1 MSTTLVIGLGLPAPF
16 DVPYMERA
24 LLAGVLIAVPLAL
37 LGAWVV
43 LQGRAFFAHAVGVAT
58 FPGVVIGIGVPAL
71 GPFAGSLLAAAA
83 FTLTVHGLERD
94 HRVSGGAVT
103 GLALSAAM
111 AIGAV
116 LLVSVFATSTPV
128 EAVLF
133 GSLLAVT
140 DADVVR
146 CLIIAAVTAVGLTV
160 LHARLAAVTF
170 DPPWAT
176 AAGAGAR
183 TTALA
188 LPALLALAVVGAL
201 PAVGS
206 LLVSGL
212 VVLPAATA
220 RLLAVRVRGLLLLS
234 AVLGLAFTVA
244 GLAAARSLDA
254 PPGAAITTV
263 GGAAF
268 TVVAAARATRALAE
282 RRAIRVAVR

>member
-1 MSTTLVIGLGLPAPF
+1 MSTTLTIGLGLPAPF
-16 DVPYMERA
+16 DAPYMERA
-24 LLAGVLIAVPLAL
+24 LLAGALVAVPLAL

-58 FPGVVIGIGVPAL
+58 FPGVVVGIGVPAL
-71 GPFAGSLLAAAA
+71 GPFAGSLLAAAL
-83 FTLTVHGLERD
+83 FTLAVHGLERD

-116 LLVSVFATSTPV
+116 LLVSVFATATPV
-128 EAVLF
+128 DAVLF
-133 GSLLAVT
+133 GSLLAVG

-146 CLIIAAVTAVGLTV
+146 CLVIAGVTAAGLAL
-160 LHARLAAVTF
+160 LHARLAAATF
-170 DPPWAT
+170 DPPWAA
-176 AAGAGAR
+176 AAGVRAR
-183 TTALA
+183 LTALA

-220 RLLAVRVRGLLLLS
+220 RLLVVRLRGLILLS
-234 AVLGLAFTVA
+234 AVLGPAFTVA
-244 GLAAARSLDA
+244 GLAAARYADV
-254 PPGAAITTV
+254 PPGAAIATV
-263 GGAAF
+263 GGGAFAA
-268 TVVAAARATRALAE
+268 AAAAQAARAAAE
-282 RRAIRVAVR
+282 RRRLRLAVR